1 MAGEAFRAG
10 RDRLEPTVAGRVW
23 TRLCELEFMN
33 SSLQFAALFTLGFIP
48 FLLVLSVAL
57 GPGLSQAMVTGSG
70 FNARAGHD
78 VTMLFSHSRTAPASL
93 SVLAVLLAVL
103 GGSATSH
110 MIQAWYGTIFRTQV
124 HRWKAMVH
132 RAQWLAGAFGFVTV
146 QALVAG
152 RIQPMWGHLA
162 ATGAQFLLFAA
173 FWWWSPHCLLA
184 GQVPWRR
191 LFIAGV
197 ATAVCC
203 TGLDIYIG
211 CLASSSLVSN
221 EASFGAFGAVIT
233 LVTAEIGL
241 GVALHIGAVIGATI
255 GRGKD
260 QATAVR
266 ADPGHQVAKDRC
278 HGMAVPPILPALALP
293 GAAEAGASGPGTS
306 GHRPR
311 QWPEDHDHRPN
322 HGADQRV
329 ADDSPQPEPGSQVVM
344 TALAPITNV
353 GPAMM
358 PAGLSVR
365 LRLAA
370 GGWQVRFWVQPDGRT
385 VMEVTDPAGSLAGL
399 AASIMLPLVSI
410 DAGWSGLAR
419 GPDGDRQ
426 WWALAIGHAAATGGP
441 PTATFLRRR
450 RRARRGAGHPPEAA
464 DSLCVTWDGLW
475 AAAATGRYTVVRLTT
490 QSATRVRRLR
500 PVRARPAPDQST
512 AGNR

>member
-1 MAGEAFRAG
+1 MAGAAFRAG
-10 RDRLEPTVAGRVW
+10 RNRLEPTVAGRVW
-23 TRLCELEFMN
+23 TQLCELEFMN

-57 GPGLSQAMVTGSG
+57 GPGLSQALVMGSG

-110 MIQAWYGTIFRTQV
+110 MIQAWYGTIFRTQI

-146 QALVAG
+146 QALVAD
-152 RIQPMWGHLA
+152 RIQPMGGHIA
-162 ATGAQFLLFAA
+162 AAGAQFLLFAA

-203 TGLDIYIG
+203 TGLDIYIA

-221 EASFGAFGAVIT
+221 EASYGAFGAVIT

-278 HGMAVPPILPALALP
+278 HGMAVPLISPALALP
-293 GAAEAGASGPGTS
+293 GAAASGPGTS
-306 GHRPR
+306 GRRPR
-311 QWPEDHDHRPN
+311 QWPEDHDHRPD
-322 HGADQRV
+322 HGADQRI
-329 ADDSPQPEPGSQVVM
+329 AGDSPHPEPGSQVVM
-344 TALAPITNV
+344 TAFTPITNV

-358 PAGLSVR
+358 SAGLPVR

-385 VMEVTDPAGSLAGL
+385 VMEVTDSAGSLAGL
-399 AASIMLPLVSI
+399 AASTRLPLVSI
-410 DAGWSGLAR
+410 DAGWSVRAR
-419 GPDGDRQ
+419 GPNGDRQ
-426 WWALAIGHAAATGGP
+426 WWALAIGHAAAAGGP
-441 PTATFLRRR
+441 PTASFLCRR
-450 RRARRGAGHPPEAA
+450 RRARRGAGRPPEAA
-464 DSLCVTWDGLW
+464 DTLCVTWDGLW
-475 AAAATGRYTVVRLTT
+475 AAAAIGRYTGVRLTT
-490 QSATRVRRLR
+490 QSETCVRRLR
-500 PVRARPAPDQST
+500 PVWATACPRPMDGGQPLT
-512 AGNR
+512 